1 MIRAAAA
8 ALYLDGGKTFYHDNA
23 IAKYSHFSRT
33 A

>member
-8 ALYLDGGKTFYHDNA
+8 ALYLVDGKTFYHDNA
-23 IAKYSHFSRT
+23 IAKYSYFSRT